1 MRRAGWRASEAGRG
15 ESWRWWWWW
24 ASCRRRRRSCSGT
37 NGSSSVEVSVR
48 RTTRVAVAIAAVER
62 IF

>member
-1 MRRAGWRASEAGRG
+1 MGRAGWRASEAGRG
-15 ESWRWWWWW
+15 ESWRWWW
-24 ASCRRRRRSCSGT
+24 ASCRRRRSCSGT